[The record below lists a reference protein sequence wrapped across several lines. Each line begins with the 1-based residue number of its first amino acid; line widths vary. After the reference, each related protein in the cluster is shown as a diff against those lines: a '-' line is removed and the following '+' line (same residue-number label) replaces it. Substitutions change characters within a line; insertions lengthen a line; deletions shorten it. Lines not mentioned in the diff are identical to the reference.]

1 MYFVIV
7 HFMVDLSL
15 SQTPKKPEEKL
26 SKSPLH
32 SLSGS
37 NLLSQLCLAIMRELG
52 GGKTLLEFVCELPV
66 LKAMEED
73 KGKGGLLAL
82 STSGSPTDITEELS
96 TVVKKLVNIQCH
108 LCCMF
113 LH

>member
-1 MYFVIV
+1 
-7 HFMVDLSL
+7 
-15 SQTPKKPEEKL
+15 
-26 SKSPLH
+26 
-32 SLSGS
+32 
-37 NLLSQLCLAIMRELG
+37 MRQLG

-82 STSGSPTDITEELS
+82 STSGSPTDITEELN

-108 LCCMF
+108 VCCNSALILKF
-113 LH
+113 RVLYL